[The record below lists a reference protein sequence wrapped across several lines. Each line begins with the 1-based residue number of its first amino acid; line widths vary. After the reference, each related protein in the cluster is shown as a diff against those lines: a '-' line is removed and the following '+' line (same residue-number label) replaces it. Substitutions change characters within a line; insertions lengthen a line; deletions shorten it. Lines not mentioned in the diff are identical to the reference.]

1 MRKLLLIS
9 HGQLA
14 NGFKDTLKLFLG
26 DDHPFAAIC
35 AYGEGCPD
43 VDEEL
48 NKFTSG
54 VTKDDEVLICSDIFG
69 GSVNQ
74 KVLPLLSREKTYII
88 AGMNLA
94 MLLQIGTYPQ
104 EEPLSD
110 EICHSFMEQGKEAVV
125 YVNDAMNSEV
135 EEFDE

>member
-9 HGQLA
+9 HGQVA

-48 NKFTSG
+48 DKFISG
-54 VTKDDEVLICSDIFG
+54 VNEGDEVLICSDIFG

-74 KVLPLLSREKTYII
+74 KVLPLLSRE
-88 AGMNLA
+88 
-94 MLLQIGTYPQ
+94 
-104 EEPLSD
+104 LSD
-110 EICHSFMEQGKEAVV
+110 EVCRGFASAGMEAVV

>member
-48 NKFTSG
+48 NKFTSDI
-54 VTKDDEVLICSDIFG
+54 TEDDEVLACSDIFG

-74 KVLPLLSREKTYII
+74 KMLPLLSREKTYII

-94 MLLQIGTYPQ
+94 MLLQIGTYPV

-110 EICHSFMEQGKEAVV
+110 EICRNFMEQGKEAVV

>member
-48 NKFTSG
+48 NKFTSDI
-54 VTKDDEVLICSDIFG
+54 TKDDEVLICSDIFG

-74 KVLPLLSREKTYII
+74 KVLPLLNREKTYII

-94 MLLQIGTYPQ
+94 MLLQIGTYPV

-110 EICHSFMEQGKEAVV
+110 EVCRSFMEQGKEAVV
-125 YVNDAMNSEV
+125 YVNDAMTSEV

>member
-26 DDHPFAAIC
+26 DDHPFATIC

-48 NKFTSG
+48 NKFTSNI
-54 VTKDDEVLICSDIFG
+54 TEDDEVLACSDIFG

-74 KVLPLLSREKTYII
+74 KMLPLLSREKTYII

-94 MLLQIGTYPQ
+94 MLLQIGTYPK

-110 EICHSFMEQGKEAVV
+110 EICRSFMEQGKEAVV

>member
-9 HGQLA
+9 HGQVA

-48 NKFTSG
+48 DKFISG
-54 VTKDDEVLICSDIFG
+54 VNEGDEVLICSDIFG

-94 MLLQIGTYPQ
+94 MLLQIGTYPDD
-104 EEPLSD
+104 EALSD
-110 EICHSFMEQGKEAVV
+110 EVCRGFASAGMEAVV

-135 EEFDE
+135 DEFDE

>member
-14 NGFKDTLKLFLG
+14 NGFIDTLKLFLG
-26 DDHPFAAIC
+26 EDHPFTAIC
-35 AYGEGCPD
+35 AYGEGCSD

-48 NKFTSG
+48 NKFIAS
-54 VTKDDEVLICSDIFG
+54 VNEEDEVLICSDIFG

-74 KVLPLLSREKTYII
+74 KVLPLLSREKTFII
-88 AGMNLA
+88 SGMNLA
-94 MLLQIGTYPQ
+94 LLLQIGTYPQ
-104 EEPLSD
+104 EEPLND
-110 EICHSFMEQGKEAVV
+110 EICRNFTQQAMEAVV

-135 EEFDE
+135 EEIDE